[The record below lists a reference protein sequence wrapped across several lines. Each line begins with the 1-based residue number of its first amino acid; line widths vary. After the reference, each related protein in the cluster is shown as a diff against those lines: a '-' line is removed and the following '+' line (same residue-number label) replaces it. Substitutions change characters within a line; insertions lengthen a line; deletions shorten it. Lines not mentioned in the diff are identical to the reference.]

1 MHWPDIL
8 FYKKN
13 KQTKELVTSYWQSCG
28 DDVRLRQQRRNCRL
42 QIALNCTISA
52 YEIRKVYR

>member
-8 FYKKN
+8 FYKKK

-28 DDVRLRQQRRNCRL
+28 DDVRLRQQRQSCRL

-52 YEIRKVYR
+52 Y